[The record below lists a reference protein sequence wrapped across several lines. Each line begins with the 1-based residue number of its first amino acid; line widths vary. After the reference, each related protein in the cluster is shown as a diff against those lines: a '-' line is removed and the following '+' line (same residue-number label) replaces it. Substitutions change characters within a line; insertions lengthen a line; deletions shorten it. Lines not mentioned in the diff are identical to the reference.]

1 MLLKGT
7 IFDLNRQK
15 NPMHNAFIPR
25 LLILFSTIFVLQ
37 SCVDD
42 AKKAAMILEQ
52 AENIQSAAKEID
64 IADDA
69 QSTDPALQSHFK
81 ISYPEI
87 NEVLPPAVADSIERL
102 LATFIAASEEP
113 LKKLPDVNQLAKDF
127 FAERAEVASEFD
139 NEVPWT
145 MDRKVSIVGKL
156 GNLLSFELMESSYM
170 GGAHPNSFIIY
181 KVVDLSTG
189 QVVKLYDL
197 LDRSKKPTLDRLRL
211 EQLEADK
218 LAAGA
223 EADWKSY
230 FFEDSFLPDG
240 SFYKNDNFRVGPE
253 GITFLYNSYE
263 IAAYA
268 FGRTEVTIPLRTI
281 QPLVRV
287 ESPYLK
293 LF

>member
-1 MLLKGT
+1 
-7 IFDLNRQK
+7 
-15 NPMHNAFIPR
+15 MHNAFIPR
-25 LLILFSTIFVLQ
+25 LMILFSTVFVLQ

-52 AENIQSAAKEID
+52 AENVQVTAKDID

-81 ISYPEI
+81 VSYPEI
-87 NEVLPPAVADSIERL
+87 NEVLPAAVADSIERII
-102 LATFIAASEEP
+102 ASFIAGSEEP
-113 LKKLPDVNQLAKDF
+113 VNKLPDVNQLARDF
-127 FAERAEVASEFD
+127 FAQRAEVAAEFD

-145 MDRKVSIVGKL
+145 MDRKVSVAGKL
-156 GNLLSFELMESSYM
+156 GNLLSLELMESSYM
-170 GGAHPNSFIIY
+170 GGAHPNSFFIY
-181 KVVDLSTG
+181 KVIDLSTG

-197 LDRSKKPTLDRLRL
+197 LDRTKKPTLDRLRL

-218 LAAGA
+218 LVPEA

-268 FGRTEVTIPLRTI
+268 FGLTEVTIPLKTI